1 MLGDASLWDEVA
13 PSLSEIAQVRMARI
27 DFDDSIAGMAATVL
41 ASAPE
46 RFALAGHSL
55 GAIVALEIMR
65 QAPRRVTRLALL
77 NASARP
83 ADEAQLEAWARM
95 RDGEFGTVA
104 RAFAEANARDG
115 TLAHVEAMALAVG
128 PRGMRRQLAAQATR
142 PDSRPTLADIA
153 VPTLVLTGAEDRIC
167 PRPLQEELAAGI
179 PGAHHVVVE
188 DAGHM
193 AALDQPDRVAA
204 HLKTWL
210 EETR

>member
-1 MLGDASLWDEVA
+1 
-13 PSLSEIAQVRMARI
+13 
-27 DFDDSIAGMAATVL
+27 MAATVL
-41 ASAPE
+41 AAAPE

-55 GAIVALEIMR
+55 GAIVALEIIR

-83 ADEAQLEAWARM
+83 ADDAQLKMWAGM
-95 RDGEFGTVA
+95 RDREFATVV

-115 TLAHVEAMALAVG
+115 THERVESMAHAVG

-142 PDSRPTLADIA
+142 PDSRPALRDIV

-179 PGAHHVVVE
+179 SGARHAVVE
-188 DAGHM
+188 GAGHM
-193 AALDQPDRVAA
+193 AALDQPEDVAA

-210 EETR
+210 EENP

>member
-1 MLGDASLWDEVA
+1 
-13 PSLSEIAQVRMARI
+13 
-27 DFDDSIAGMAATVL
+27 
-41 ASAPE
+41 
-46 RFALAGHSL
+46 
-55 GAIVALEIMR
+55 
-65 QAPRRVTRLALL
+65 
-77 NASARP
+77 
-83 ADEAQLEAWARM
+83 
-95 RDGEFGTVA
+95 
-104 RAFAEANARDG
+104 
-115 TLAHVEAMALAVG
+115 VEAMALAVG

-142 PDSRPTLADIA
+142 PDSRPALADIA